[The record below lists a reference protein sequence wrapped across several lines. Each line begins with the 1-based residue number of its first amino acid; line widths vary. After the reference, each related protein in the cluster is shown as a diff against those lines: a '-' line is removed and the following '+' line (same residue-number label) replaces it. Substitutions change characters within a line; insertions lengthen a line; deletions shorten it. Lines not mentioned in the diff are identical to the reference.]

1 MAKVLAKPE
10 KEKIDK
16 EKIAENRQNFA
27 IIKTGG
33 KQYKVNVGDILKI
46 EKVKAEKNIE
56 FDDIYAGKKVSA
68 SIVSQGRHPKVKI
81 FKFKPKKRYKRT
93 RGHVQKY
100 TLIKIESIKE

>member
-1 MAKVLAKPE
+1 MDKVTNKPK

-16 EKIAENRQNFA
+16 EKIAEIRQNFA

-46 EKVKAEKNIE
+46 EKVKAEKIVE
-56 FDDIYAGKKVSA
+56 FDDIYSGKKVSA
-68 SIVSQGRHPKVKI
+68 SIVSQGRYPKVKI

-93 RGHVQKY
+93 RGHAQKY

>member
-1 MAKVLAKPE
+1 MAE
-10 KEKIDK
+10 
-16 EKIAENRQNFA
+16 FA

-33 KQYKVNVGDILKI
+33 KQYKVSIGDTIKI
-46 EKVKAEKNIE
+46 EKVEAEKTIE
-56 FDDIYAGKKVSA
+56 LDDIYAGKKVTA

-93 RGHVQKY
+93 RGHAQKY